1 MDTTQNAQEID
12 PLSQAAGGIEAPK
25 FPVLMPDRI
34 CQFKIAKS
42 SKDNV
47 QGDETK
53 QMLVLTLAT
62 TKDYTDKDGKPLRQG
77 FKVFHREGLYP
88 MPATDTWR
96 GRTMQDV
103 AAGLGLILRSVG
115 KTDISPRQLIDNPTL
130 IEGEIVDCKV
140 GLNKAKD
147 GYPESNR
154 VSFVPPK

>member
-1 MDTTQNAQEID
+1 MNEQAQEID
-12 PLSQAAGGIEAPK
+12 PMTRAAGGIEPPK

-34 CQFKIAKS
+34 CQFKIVKS
-42 SKDNV
+42 TVDNV
-47 QGDETK
+47 QGDEAK

-77 FKVFHREGLYP
+77 FKVFHREGLYEMAP
-88 MPATDTWR
+88 TDTWR
-96 GRTMQDV
+96 GRSRDDV
-103 AAGLGLILRSVG
+103 AAALGLILRCVG
-115 KTDISPRQLIDNPTL
+115 KAQTSPAELKSNPTI